1 MSVLDL
7 PSLHVGD
14 SVQHTLRVAARAE
27 KKTGSGD
34 PFVVLTLANASGE
47 IDTAPIWSDKLADGW
62 ADGVERGTAVQA
74 IGLVADYNGKRQ
86 LSLSRP
92 ARVLP
97 RDQLDLSDF
106 LKHIA
111 EDPNEIW
118 ARLDKMRREMKSERL
133 KRVLALFYEDEPFRL
148 AFERTP
154 ASVNGHH
161 CAVGGLLLHVWEVA
175 YIARAMAKAMR
186 AREDVV
192 LAGVLLHDIG
202 KVEAYDVSWEGFG
215 RTPAGNLI
223 EHVVLGS
230 MMLDERLARAA
241 AAGDA
246 ICSPSQRLELQ
257 HLILSHHGQLQF
269 GSPVR
274 PLTLEGEILHR
285 ADDASA
291 KSSDVQESLQ
301 DQQVFRDGD
310 PFADKSRLWR
320 VDKRSLWRPPHEW
333 D

>member
-1 MSVLDL
+1 MPVLDL
-7 PSLHVGD
+7 PALDVGD
-14 SVQHTLRVAARAE
+14 SVQHTLRVADRVE
-27 KKTGSGD
+27 KQTGNGE
-34 PFVVLTLANASGE
+34 PFVILTLGNASGT
-47 IDTAPIWSDKLADGW
+47 IDTEPIWSNLLAERW
-62 ADGVERGTAVQA
+62 ADGAERGAAVQA
-74 IGLVADYNGKRQ
+74 IGQVALYKGKRQ
-86 LSLSRP
+86 LKLSRP
-92 ARVLP
+92 VRVLP
-97 RDQLDLSDF
+97 RDQLDLAEF
-106 LKHIA
+106 LPHIE
-111 EDPNEIW
+111 EDPAEIW
-118 ARLDKMRREMKSERL
+118 ARLDKMRREMKSARL
-133 KRVLALFYEDEPFRL
+133 QRVLALFFDDEPFRL

-186 AREDVV
+186 ARADVV

-202 KVEAYDVSWEGFG
+202 KVEAYAVSWEGFV

-241 AAGDA
+241 AAGETL
-246 ICSPSQRLELQ
+246 CSPSQRLELQ

-291 KSSDVQESLQ
+291 KSADVADGTHDEIA
-301 DQQVFRDGD
+301 FREGGE
-310 PFADKSRLWR
+310 FADKSKLWR